1 MRDTIEKWDWARF
14 AAVEARL
21 VCRAVPMWCA
31 GGFDVSRGASRT
43 AGRKTLRTGLRARL
57 MSLAGQ
63 SRSACEQRLTLSV
76 KIILPSVRVHLFFG
90 VRSQLD
96 CSLGIRGCWS
106 WRPRPAKAVN
116 TVQSTYVR
124 VRPSRFQGKQPHL
137 RGARSPVFLRDPV
150 ALRVQGPLAARLAG
164 PGDLRLIHTTCL
176 YGDMNHEFFT

>member
-63 SRSACEQRLTLSV
+63 SRSACEQRVTLSV

-96 CSLGIRGCWS
+96 CSLGVRGCWS
-106 WRPRPAKAVN
+106 WRPKARESGEYCSVHLC
-116 TVQSTYVR
+116 QSEALSLPRQTASFARRAQSSVPP
-124 VRPSRFQGKQPHL
+124 RPSCASSSRPPCSPFGWPQGFATYTHHL
-137 RGARSPVFLRDPV
+137 FVRRYES
-150 ALRVQGPLAARLAG
+150 
-164 PGDLRLIHTTCL
+164 
-176 YGDMNHEFFT
+176 